1 MSAHRPHRAPAPRPA
16 VRESRGDGDL
26 SAIVN
31 LLRARTKRD
40 FRGYK
45 RGTLRRRIERRMAL
59 QQITGLPAYLAYLRS
74 DASEADQLSKDL
86 LIGVTS
92 FFRDP
97 QAFAELAAKV
107 LAKLVAEREGDDA
120 PIRIWV
126 PGCATGEEAYS
137 LAMLVAEQA
146 AAAQVPCRVQIFG
159 TDIDESAL
167 RVARAGLYPESI
179 ALDVTPE
186 RLRRFFTQEGHNF
199 RIAQSLRES
208 VVFAA
213 QNLVGDPPFSKLD
226 LVSCRNVLIYLD
238 AEMQHRVV
246 SLFHFALL
254 PAGYL
259 FLGSAENPGP
269 AADLFTP
276 VSKRSHIYRRIG
288 LSRRPVVTFPL
299 GDRSAGVLSAQVTA
313 SARGELDFGTLTE
326 HELLA
331 CLAPSAVLI
340 SRTGQIRHF
349 YGRMERY
356 LSLPEGE
363 PNLDVL
369 KLAHEPLKP
378 ALRAALHEAV
388 RHDRVATAE
397 AVQVPTATGEMTVR
411 TTVRPVTASPAGE
424 GLLLAIFEEVPSAT
438 GTLARRDNRKR
449 RDLVH
454 QLEAELRITK
464 EEQRSLVEQLESGNE
479 ELKTANEEVM
489 SMNEE
494 LQSTNEELETSK
506 EELQSMNEELS
517 TVNAQLQEKVQELIT
532 VNDDLSNLL
541 AATDIA
547 TLFVEADLR
556 VKRFTTA
563 ATRLFN
569 LIPSD
574 VGRPLSHITNNLI
587 DIDLA
592 GDAEAVLRTLQTS
605 EKEVQ
610 ARDGHDYIVR
620 VLPYRTT
627 GQVVQGVVVTF
638 SDVTTLKASER
649 RLFNS
654 RRRQA
659 EIARLGQE
667 ALAGAAVAALMEQCV
682 HTVAEV
688 LGVELVEVLEDRSET
703 KDLVLRAGVGMNLA
717 SPGAPAATAS
727 PDSPEGAAYVA
738 HATAV
743 FADLSADVRFA
754 EATLVTQLAMR
765 SGVVVLISMGGEP
778 WGIVGAFSTAAG
790 RLLAPEDV
798 SFLEAMA
805 NALGTALTRKRDEE
819 QLTLLNDA
827 LELRVAERTKWLT
840 LLHDATRAVTD
851 AGTWD
856 EALHELLVCLCGAE
870 NWQIGCVYL
879 PDRQGGDAIVPA
891 VSVRGRSAVPGVPA
905 AVDAQPVRPVRE
917 PARCGLHGGPARVDR
932 CAGRSAP
939 APARPGGG
947 RPAARVASGRRH
959 ADPDGPAGDRRPGAL
974 LRPAAPAERSTRRPA
989 RRRRRPGRACART
1002 RAAHGAGGRDGLA
1015 GAAGA
1020 GPRAARLAGPGTD
1033 RPGPAQRQPGQA
1045 VAEDPR
1051 ARGRY
1056 RAADRRRGAAGARSG
1071 PAAFTGPVRR
1081 RGGGLRTP
1089 ARARAARVGHRD
1101 DVGRCLPRRLRSV
1114 GRRGGQAGGDP
1125 AVPDRPGGA
1134 HECAQTCQ
1142 TTNDYHRAARGG

>member
-1 MSAHRPHRAPAPRPA
+1 MSPKKKAARAGASSRPHRPRGRAGTAGRPVDRPDGERSGPPVVGIGASAGGLQALASLFGAMPSGTGLAFVVVVHLDPTHESLLPELLGRRTTLAVEPVRDLQRVEADHVYVIPPNRYLTIESGRLHLMEPSEGRGPRAAIDHFFRSLAADQQEQSIGIVLSGTGTGGTLGLRAIKSEGGTVLVQSPETAGYDGMPRSAIETGLADEVLAPEEMPQVLVKYAHRPHRAPVSRPEA
-16 VRESRGDGDL
+16 RPSTAESDVT
-26 SAIVN
+26 AIVT

-59 QQITGLPAYLAYLRS
+59 EQIAGLPAYLDYLRTHPG
-74 DASEADQLSKDL
+74 EADQLSKDL

-107 LAKLVAEREGDDA
+107 LAKLVAERERDDA

-167 RVARAGLYPESI
+167 RVARTGLYPDSI

-186 RLRRFFTQEGHNF
+186 RLRRFFTKEGHNF

-208 VVFAA
+208 VVFAV
-213 QNLVGDPPFSKLD
+213 QNLVSNPPFSKLD

-238 AEMQHRVV
+238 PEMQRRVV

-254 PAGYL
+254 PGGHL
-259 FLGSAENPGP
+259 FLGSAETPG
-269 AADLFTP
+269 ADDELFAP
-276 VSKRSHIYRRIG
+276 VSKRSHIYRRMG
-288 LSRRPVVTFPL
+288 LARRPVVTFPL
-299 GDRSAGVLSAQVTA
+299 GEQPSGVLGAQVTTA
-313 SARGELDFGTLTE
+313 AMAEPDLETLLRQ
-326 HELLA
+326 ELLSY
-331 CLAPSAVLI
+331 LAPSAVLI
-340 SRTGQIRHF
+340 TRTGQIRRF

-369 KLAHEPLKP
+369 RLAHEPLKP

-388 RHDRVATAE
+388 RHNRVATAE
-397 AVQVPTATGEMTVR
+397 AVRVR
-411 TTVRPVTASPAGE
+411 TADGQATIRATVRPLAASSAGE
-424 GLLLAIFEEVPSAT
+424 GLLLAIFEEMPSAT
-438 GTLARRDNRKR
+438 RASARADSQKR
-449 RDLVH
+449 RDLVR

-479 ELKTANEEVM
+479 ELKTANEEVL

-517 TVNAQLQEKVQELIT
+517 TVNAQLQEKVQELTT
-532 VNDDLSNLL
+532 VNDDLANLL

-587 DIDLA
+587 EMDLA

-620 VLPYRTT
+620 VLPYRSA

-654 RRRQA
+654 RRRQE

-667 ALAGAAVAALMEQCV
+667 ALAGAAVTTLMEQCV
-682 HTVAEV
+682 RTVAGV
-688 LGVELVEVLEDRSET
+688 LGVELVEVLEYRSET
-703 KDLVLRAGVGMNLA
+703 NDLVRRAGVGMDPA
-717 SPGAPAATAS
+717 SLGAPAATAS

-738 HATAV
+738 RATTV

-765 SGVVVLISMGGEP
+765 SGVLVLI
-778 WGIVGAFSTAAG
+778 
-790 RLLAPEDV
+790 R
-798 SFLEAMA
+798 
-805 NALGTALTRKRDEE
+805 
-819 QLTLLNDA
+819 
-827 LELRVAERTKWLT
+827 
-840 LLHDATRAVTD
+840 H
-851 AGTWD
+851 
-856 EALHELLVCLCGAE
+856 
-870 NWQIGCVYL
+870 
-879 PDRQGGDAIVPA
+879 
-891 VSVRGRSAVPGVPA
+891 
-905 AVDAQPVRPVRE
+905 
-917 PARCGLHGGPARVDR
+917 
-932 CAGRSAP
+932 
-939 APARPGGG
+939 
-947 RPAARVASGRRH
+947 GRRTL
-959 ADPDGPAGDRRPGAL
+959 GDRRRL
-974 LRPAAPAERSTRRPA
+974 LDGGGTRSRRP
-989 RRRRRPGRACART
+989 RT
-1002 RAAHGAGGRDGLA
+1002 
-1015 GAAGA
+1015 
-1020 GPRAARLAGPGTD
+1020 
-1033 RPGPAQRQPGQA
+1033 
-1045 VAEDPR
+1045 
-1051 ARGRY
+1051 
-1056 RAADRRRGAAGARSG
+1056 
-1071 PAAFTGPVRR
+1071 
-1081 RGGGLRTP
+1081 
-1089 ARARAARVGHRD
+1089 
-1101 DVGRCLPRRLRSV
+1101 
-1114 GRRGGQAGGDP
+1114 
-1125 AVPDRPGGA
+1125 
-1134 HECAQTCQ
+1134 
-1142 TTNDYHRAARGG
+1142 